1 MRRFGICSLVDD
13 DRAGQDFE
21 PSFLSRRPLTRRAFD
36 LAAAAH
42 SAQRRHTDD
51 VPYVVHPLEAAALLH
66 SLGFEDHVTAAAML
80 HDALED
86 TELTD
91 DQIEAQLDDRVA
103 GLVRALTEDAG
114 IADGRERKAALRNQV
129 AEAGPSA
136 AAIFAADKLSKVREL
151 RARLSRDPDAA
162 QSTDAVLKLD
172 HYRDSEAMLEGVLG
186 EHPLVEQLR
195 YELEALEAL
204 PPHGR
209 RVE

>member
-1 MRRFGICSLVDD
+1 MDD
-13 DRAGQDFE
+13 DRAGRDFK

-36 LAAAAH
+36 LAAEAH
-42 SAQRRHTDD
+42 SAQRRDTDD
-51 VPYVVHPLEAAALLH
+51 VPYVVHPLEAAAVLH

-91 DQIEAQLDDRVA
+91 DQIEAQLDARVA
-103 GLVRALTEDAG
+103 GLVRALTEDGG
-114 IADGRERKAALRNQV
+114 IADERERKAALRDQV

-151 RARLSRDPDAA
+151 RARLSRDPGAA
-162 QSTDAVLKLD
+162 QAPDAVLKLD
-172 HYRDSEAMLEGVLG
+172 HYRDSEAMLEGILG

>member
-1 MRRFGICSLVDD
+1 MDD
-13 DRAGQDFE
+13 ERAGRDFE
-21 PSFLSRRPLTRRAFD
+21 PSFLSRRPLTRLAFD

-42 SAQRRHTDD
+42 SAQRRDTDE

-66 SLGFEDHVTAAAML
+66 SLGFEDQVTAAAML

-91 DQIEAQLDDRVA
+91 DQIEAQLDDQVA
-103 GLVRALTEDAG
+103 GLVQALTEDAG

-129 AEAGPSA
+129 AKAGPSA

-162 QSTDAVLKLD
+162 QSNDAALKLD
-172 HYRDSEAMLEGVLG
+172 HYRDSAAMLEAVLG

-209 RVE
+209 RVG